1 MRILRGNKASTNR
14 QRRLVHHTLTLI
26 SMSFH
31 LLPLRRR
38 RAGFSL
44 IEISLSLAIMGFAFV
59 GVLGLMS
66 NGLSTFHRSIDAT
79 TSAQIA
85 DRVIHDAQQADFNAL
100 IDAKNITSAI
110 PDPAYSFRAPSI
122 SAPAFRYFDVEGK
135 EIVPQ
140 STALSAEEQRRAV
153 YQVNVR
159 IRPFAD
165 LPRPALAKTPQL
177 AQLTIQVIHLG
188 GNALAEVETSDGP
201 NQNLLKVHGQP
212 IYTYATLVARNE

>member
-1 MRILRGNKASTNR
+1 MSLR
-14 QRRLVHHTLTLI
+14 
-26 SMSFH
+26 
-31 LLPLRRR
+31 LLSLRRR

-85 DRVIHDAQQADFNAL
+85 DRVIHDAQEADFNAL
-100 IDAKNITSAI
+100 IDAKNITSAL
-110 PDPAYSFRAPSI
+110 PDPSYSFRAPSV

-135 EIVPQ
+135 EIVPLSQ
-140 STALSAEEQRRAV
+140 AQLSAEEQRRAV

-165 LPRPALAKTPQL
+165 LPRPALGKTPQL

-188 GNALAEVETSDGP
+188 GNALADVETADGP
-201 NQNLLKVHGQP
+201 TQNLLKVQGQP
-212 IYTYATLVARNE
+212 VYTYATLVARNE